1 MIRRLIRPVIR
12 FAYWCFERPAP
23 GLDLALAVL
32 SAGWAVTAACAPDM
46 FDRPSYAAL
55 GRMPPTVIVVVMSA
69 LCVAHAMTAW
79 RPSRWWRLGPLFG
92 SAFVWLSIAGGFA
105 AVGTW
110 TDVVVYALAG
120 GGCLF
125 GAIYIETERE
135 A

>member
-12 FAYWCFERPAP
+12 FSFWMFDRPAP

-32 SAGWAVTAACAPDM
+32 AAGWAATAVFAPDM
-46 FDRPSYAAL
+46 LDRRSYALL
-55 GRMPPTVIVVVMSA
+55 GIMPPAVIAVVMSA

-79 RPSRWWRLGPLFG
+79 RPSRWWRLGPLLASG
-92 SAFVWLSIAGGFA
+92 FVWLSIAGAFA
-105 AVGTW
+105 VMGTW

-120 GGCLF
+120 AGCLM